1 MKNLIIK
8 ILLVVLLLIVGGY
21 ALDKLMTEVPGYVLI
36 AINKTTLEMNLW
48 MAVLTLIVLL
58 IALYW
63 GVKLLRLSWRLTRP
77 ALGIRSSESAA
88 KLANRGML
96 AYMRGEHDKAQRWL
110 LRSAKKSPMPLVN
123 LLAAAD
129 SAQALGDTGKALGFL
144 DKAKPDFGEQSVTM
158 ALARAEIFRRAN
170 NQEARLETL
179 LEANQQHPNSVMV
192 QDRLCDTYMELG
204 SWAEVREMLPRLR
217 PQLPK
222 DRWRELQG
230 KLVIADLKA
239 LQTQQA
245 NEEPSEASRKLQM
258 FWLEQASRIQQIP
271 QVCAEYARSLI
282 IVGDSKE
289 AESTVRK
296 FLRSSWHKD
305 MVLYYGLMDSA
316 DSVAQLSHAEGWLKR
331 HPKDAILLLTL
342 ARLSMRNHLWDK
354 AKGYYQKS
362 IEAGPTREA
371 YSELARLL
379 TSLGEHQ
386 TSGLV
391 YRDALRLDNTDA
403 PELPMPPM
411 AAAKSESNEEAQPEA
426 AEQHEENAE
435 QAAVKS

>member
-8 ILLVVLLLIVGGY
+8 ILLVVLLLIVVGFG
-21 ALDKLMTEVPGYVLI
+21 LDQLMTKVPGYVLV

-48 MAVLTLIVLL
+48 MAVLTLIVLF
-58 IALYW
+58 IAAYW
-63 GVKLLRLSWRLTRP
+63 GFKLLRLSWRLTRP
-77 ALGIRSSESAA
+77 ALGIRSAESAT

-129 SAQALGDTGKALGFL
+129 SAQALGDTAKALGFL

-158 ALARAEIFRRAN
+158 SLARAEIFRRAD

-192 QDRLCDTYMELG
+192 QDRLCDTYMALG

-239 LQTQQA
+239 LQSQQA
-245 NEEPSEASRKLQM
+245 KQEPSEASRKLQM

-271 QVCAEYARSLI
+271 EVCTEYARSLI
-282 IVGDSKE
+282 KVGDTKE
-289 AESTVRK
+289 AEQAVRK
-296 FLRSSWHKD
+296 CLRSSWQKEL
-305 MVLYYGLMDSA
+305 VLYYGLMESE

-331 HPKDAILLLTL
+331 HARDASLLLTL
-342 ARLSMRNHLWDK
+342 ARLAMRNHLWDK
-354 AKGYYQKS
+354 AKSYYQQS
-362 IEAGPTREA
+362 IEAGPSREA
-371 YSELARLL
+371 YAELARLL
-379 TSLGEHQ
+379 THLGDHQ

-391 YRDALRLDNTDA
+391 YRDALRLENSYA
-403 PELPMPPM
+403 PELPMPPLTTEKLGREEEP
-411 AAAKSESNEEAQPEA
+411 AADSKKSAVGTEK
-426 AEQHEENAE
+426 AEP
-435 QAAVKS
+435 